1 MAKTQIRTVPYAAKR
16 HQLRVPVGATP
27 MSRYATWD
35 EHREEMRRTATEAKE
50 RVLARHAA

>member
-16 HQLRVPVGATP
+16 RQLRVPVGATP